1 MLTETRVEELFAE
14 WQTPEAGR
22 RLIRQIRASG
32 PVRKLQHRNDG
43 VRTRYI
49 SRKMDRAL
57 YAESRTCEFP
67 GIYIREHDP
76 ETTEIWPQPC
86 TVDLLVEDI
95 NGKVQSRQA
104 HTPDLFLIEHGF
116 IIEEWREEERLH
128 RYAMKRPHNFFKDE
142 SGQWRH
148 LAAEKHFEK
157 LGITYRLRSSDEHP
171 RVFLSNLQFLEDYT
185 LESAPAVQDDVRKR
199 LVTLMA
205 EHNKLPHLS
214 LIHEH
219 GFKADDIFQ
228 LVLQG
233 DVYVDLYETTL
244 HKTGELI
251 IYRSEAVGKADAMFR
266 NASAQPAIASQL
278 ILATGSKFSY
288 DGMSYEVVLLGH
300 NNVHVRD
307 ANGKSSQL
315 PIASVQA
322 LFEEQALESEGAL
335 QESKTDGSK
344 ELFESK
350 RLDQALRRLDALKN
364 PESSG
369 VPERTLRKWRQDV
382 RGAQSPQEQLE
393 ALSSCYAGNQTQR
406 LPQMAIDLLEKAAEE
421 FFNTAKK
428 PTVLATYNL
437 YVTMCVDSDVRPMS
451 KTRFYE
457 RIKDFENVTK
467 REGKRKAYQKA
478 PIPLSFDFGHPVHG
492 VLPHEVCYCD
502 HTILNQFLKG
512 SVIQD
517 LGKPTI
523 TVMMDGALAVAR
535 AFYLSYSPASAVA
548 VLMCL
553 RDYVRRHKRLPR
565 ILVLDNGREFHSEA
579 LKLFC
584 SIFGIT
590 IRWRRRSRPRDSSVI
605 ERMLGVV
612 EQEVISQLDGNSL
625 ALKDPRMVS
634 TTHLPQKHIKWTL
647 PALHGSIDYFLFD
660 VHPNRI
666 HPKFGITPKEME
678 ARLRTEYGE
687 RDFCTIRDD
696 KLFRLMTSPHSGKA
710 TRKIDRIRGVFIDG
724 MHYWNDALAQ
734 AKSGEECEVR
744 VELWRARIV
753 YINFRHK
760 WLVAEARDGGRLEGR
775 YRLEFE
781 AQLREETIR
790 RRSLSAK
797 DRISDVNSR
806 KKTAIWIP
814 EHWDSRLREQMVE
827 TYLLYERLGMT
838 EVFEDAK
845 NPAGHQVDVP
855 LRRGSD
861 LELIYAVEA
870 EPDFQTPTGLT
881 PESLEVDSVDGD
893 MSTTVVASR
902 PVTTSSAKQASSG
915 QLQRVQPRQPQS
927 EAPSVP
933 FVRRPSVAVA
943 VVPVQIVEEDYF

>member
-76 ETTEIWPQPC
+76 ETTEMWPQPC

-185 LESAPAVQDDVRKR
+185 LESAPAVQDDVRKG

-251 IYRSEAVGKADAMFR
+251 IYRSEAVGKADALFR

-278 ILATGSKFSY
+278 ILTTGSKFSY

-322 LFEEQALESEGAL
+322 LFEEQALESDGAL
-335 QESKTDGSK
+335 QQPGTVNSS

-350 RLDQALRRLDALKN
+350 RLDEALRRLDALKN
-364 PESSG
+364 PDASG
-369 VPERTLRKWRQDV
+369 VPERTLRRWRAEV
-382 RGAQSPQEQLE
+382 RGATTPQEQLD
-393 ALSSCYAGNQTQR
+393 ALLTRNVGNQVPR
-406 LPQMAIDLLEKAAEE
+406 LPKMTVDLLEKAAET

-428 PTVLATYNL
+428 PTVLATYNV
-437 YVTMCVDSDVRPMS
+437 YVTMCADAEVRPMS
-451 KTRFYE
+451 KTRFYA
-457 RIKDFENVTK
+457 RIKGLEDVTK

-478 PIPLSFDFGHPVHG
+478 PIPLSFDYGHPVHG

-502 HTILNQFLKG
+502 HTILNEFLKG

-517 LGKPTI
+517 LGKATI
-523 TVMMDGALAVAR
+523 TLMMDGGAAMSR
-535 AFYLSYSPASAVA
+535 AFYLSYAPASSVS

-553 RDYVRRHKRLPR
+553 RDYVRRHGRLPR
-565 ILVLDNGREFHSEA
+565 ILVLDNGKEFHSEA

-584 SIFGIT
+584 SIFSIT
-590 IRWRRRSRPRDSSVI
+590 IRWRRRSRPRDSTVI

-634 TTHLPQKHIKWTL
+634 TTHQPQKHIKWTL
-647 PALHGSIDYFLFD
+647 PALHGAIDYFLFD

-666 HPKFGITPKEME
+666 HPKFGIAPKEME
-678 ARLRTEYGE
+678 ARMRTEYGE
-687 RDFCTIRDD
+687 RDFRTIRDD

-710 TRKIDRIRGVFIDG
+710 TRKIDRIRGVFVDG
-724 MHYWNDALAQ
+724 VYYWNDALAQ
-734 AKSGEECEVR
+734 AKAGEECEVR

-753 YINFRHK
+753 YVNFRKK

-775 YRLEFE
+775 SRLEFE
-781 AQLREETIR
+781 MQMREETTR
-790 RRSLSAK
+790 RRSLAAK
-797 DRISDVNSR
+797 DRISETNSR
-806 KKTAIWIP
+806 KRTALWIP
-814 EHWDSRLREQMVE
+814 ENWDPRLREQTVE
-827 TYLLYERLGMT
+827 AYLLYERLGMT
-838 EVFEDAK
+838 EVFDEAK
-845 NPAGHQVDVP
+845 NPAGRTLNVP

-870 EPDFQTPTGLT
+870 EPDLLT
-881 PESLEVDSVDGD
+881 SQDSASGSLEIDSAGEG
-893 MSTTVVASR
+893 THIGI
-902 PVTTSSAKQASSG
+902 VTAVPAATKPGKKGSSG
-915 QLQRVQPRQPQS
+915 RLPRAQPRQP
-927 EAPSVP
+927 ELAAPTVP
-933 FVRRPSVAVA
+933 FVPRPPVA